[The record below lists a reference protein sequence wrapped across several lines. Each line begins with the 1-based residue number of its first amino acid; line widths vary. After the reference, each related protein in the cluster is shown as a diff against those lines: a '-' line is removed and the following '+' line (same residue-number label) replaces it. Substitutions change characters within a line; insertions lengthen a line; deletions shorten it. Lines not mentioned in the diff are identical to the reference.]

1 MTPRTRIT
9 YPLQPLQQLLMT
21 LVTTINC
28 TLPLPLLL
36 LTQTPPTSE
45 SLKSCLLTNV
55 VVNRI
60 FLLLS
65 TIVDALL
72 HA

>member
-1 MTPRTRIT
+1 MF
-9 YPLQPLQQLLMT
+9 
-21 LVTTINC
+21 
-28 TLPLPLLL
+28 
-36 LTQTPPTSE
+36 
-45 SLKSCLLTNV
+45 LTNV

-60 FLLLS
+60 FYLLS